1 MAIIYSYPTATPQAG
16 NYLLGTQY
24 DVATEE
30 NKTVQFTIG
39 DVNSLATENYLETTV
54 TLTKAQL
61 AALQNTDVTLIPA
74 QGANKYIKI
83 LAVSVFLDYT
93 APAFTFASSI
103 RLEINNITMCVI
115 PNTIGQSA
123 ADTVFTATLSEGII
137 AENTALIIGT
147 SGAVGNNG
155 GSSMQVKV
163 RYQILDKTAFLKI
176 IYGNNIY
183 LPYCFSRGFRYII
196 GN

>member
-163 RYQILDKTAFLKI
+163 RYQILDKTAF
-176 IYGNNIY
+176 
-183 LPYCFSRGFRYII
+183 
-196 GN
+196 

>member
-103 RLEINNITMCVI
+103 RLEINNVTCV
-115 PNTIGQSA
+115 
-123 ADTVFTATLSEGII
+123 
-137 AENTALIIGT
+137 
-147 SGAVGNNG
+147 
-155 GSSMQVKV
+155 
-163 RYQILDKTAFLKI
+163 
-176 IYGNNIY
+176 
-183 LPYCFSRGFRYII
+183 
-196 GN
+196 